1 MGERKELLPK
11 NLPADTIAAVVGGG
25 VTSDQVTNIWG
36 LIRSAL
42 LLRDMTGSSLT
53 GVYDPAMRAH
63 AQGRTVPVG
72 MDAVREQIARAIAPS
87 EWRYWDGYNGK
98 EGHELT
104 ADLHVAPSL
113 AKADAILALRAPEA
127 ADAGAVAWRWHPK
140 DMPGH
145 GWTYTESKNRAKWC
159 LLYEH
164 PCEPLYASPTDAGIA
179 APPERVEISD
189 EDMRDLLSSKDVGSG
204 RAKLRRLMSL
214 KSTAAPPAASA
225 DAVKEAVET
234 EIERWETD
242 KRTIYHDCEVLLSL
256 DRIRAALPTA
266 PVAGDDAGM
275 RATLERI
282 SEIADGRDQLDGF
295 PRANHERLRRLAEIK
310 AFVIE
315 ALKDLP
321 PATPCTPTSTERGGV
336 S

>member
-1 MGERKELLPK
+1 MGEREELLRAADSFDDVLVDSDGLCLWTDVANALAIMRRK
-11 NLPADTIAAVVGGG
+11 LADYTRHPAQSAPVPGSVRAALE
-25 VTSDQVTNIWG
+25 QI
-36 LIRSAL
+36 IRADDHVDSQEMHEAIQ
-42 LLRDMTGSSLT
+42 
-53 GVYDPAMRAH
+53 A
-63 AQGRTVPVG
+63 GRT
-72 MDAVREQIARAIAPS
+72 
-87 EWRYWDGYNGK
+87 
-98 EGHELT
+98 
-104 ADLHVAPSL
+104 
-113 AKADAILALRAPEA
+113 ALRAPEA